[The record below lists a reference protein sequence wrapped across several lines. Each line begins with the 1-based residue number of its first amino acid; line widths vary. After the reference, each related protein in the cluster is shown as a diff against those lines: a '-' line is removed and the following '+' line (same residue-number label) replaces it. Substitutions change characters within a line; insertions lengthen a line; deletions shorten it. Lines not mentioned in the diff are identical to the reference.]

1 VRLLLS
7 IWGGF
12 AQNHAMADNTDPT
25 TSLKGLVQ
33 WALTPPQAY
42 VVYVIGL
49 LLVFSVSFFAGTLQP
64 KKPVETTPPPV
75 SVPKN

>member
-1 VRLLLS
+1 
-7 IWGGF
+7 
-12 AQNHAMADNTDPT
+12 
-25 TSLKGLVQ
+25 LVQ

-42 VVYVIGL
+42 AVYVIGL

-64 KKPVETTPPPV
+64 KKSVETSPPPV

>member
-1 VRLLLS
+1 
-7 IWGGF
+7 
-12 AQNHAMADNTDPT
+12 MADNTDPT
-25 TSLKGLVQ
+25 TSLKDLVQ

-49 LLVFSVSFFAGTLQP
+49 LLVFSVSFFAGTLRP
-64 KKPVETTPPPV
+64 KKPVDTNAAPI